1 MFNISDA
8 ATAAINILSAID
20 ALETALARTSPDAD
34 LILATDHE
42 LDLLSEGIV
51 NARYVLT
58 SHGKPVPAILSL
70 MTIRIAP
77 SGGLPRQK
85 VNAVLRELKT
95 VELLAEGDTEPTHT
109 AIAA

>member
-1 MFNISDA
+1 MFSINDSV
-8 ATAAINILSAID
+8 TAAINILSAIN
-20 ALETALARTSPDAD
+20 ALESALERTSPDAD

-58 SHGKPVPAILSL
+58 IRGRPVPAILSL
-70 MTIRIAP
+70 MSVRIA
-77 SGGLPRQK
+77 SSTGLSRPK

-95 VELLAEGDTEPTHT
+95 AELLAEGEPQPKPD

>member
-1 MFNISDA
+1 MFSINDSV
-8 ATAAINILSAID
+8 TAAINILSAID
-20 ALETALARTSPDAD
+20 ALESALERTSPDAD
-34 LILATDHE
+34 LIIATNHE

-58 SHGKPVPAILSL
+58 SRGEAVPAILSL
-70 MTIRIAP
+70 MSIRIA
-77 SGGLPRQK
+77 SSAGLPRPK
-85 VNAVLRELKT
+85 VNAVLRELKA

>member
-1 MFNISDA
+1 MFSITDSV
-8 ATAAINILSAID
+8 TAAINILSASD

-34 LILATDHE
+34 LILLSDHE
-42 LDLLSEGIV
+42 FDLLSEGVV

-58 SHGKPVPAILSL
+58 CHGRPVPSILSL
-70 MTIRIAP
+70 MAIRIA
-77 SGGLPRQK
+77 SSDGLPRPK
-85 VNAVLRELKT
+85 VEAVLRDLRA

>member
-1 MFNISDA
+1 MFSINDS

-34 LILATDHE
+34 LILATNHE

-58 SHGKPVPAILSL
+58 SHSKPVPAILSL
-70 MTIRIAP
+70 MAIRIA
-77 SGGLPRQK
+77 SSDGLPRPK
-85 VNAVLRELKT
+85 VNAVLRELKA
-95 VELLAEGDTEPTHT
+95 VELLAEGDTEPTTT

>member
-1 MFNISDA
+1 MFSINDSV
-8 ATAAINILSAID
+8 TAAINILSAIN
-20 ALETALARTSPDAD
+20 ALESGLDRTSSDAD
-34 LILATDHE
+34 LIIATDHE

-70 MTIRIAP
+70 MSVRIA
-77 SGGLPRQK
+77 SSTGLSRPK